1 MKWIAFGDS
10 NTRYWLGAYSWPGPI
25 EEAWPARLEGL
36 CRAQGA
42 DLTVVN
48 EGYPGE
54 EIAFARA
61 QFDGLTQGADRVI
74 LAFGTN
80 NIKMPESTLEA
91 YLSYLK
97 RILEQNGQRPMLVLS
112 ILWFGEGY
120 GFPGAQERLP
130 GAVRAVRS
138 ALPGHHRAFPG
149 AVPAL
154 QRQARSPPEQRRAGT
169 AGPADISA
177 AEGRKVDIK
186 RAGLSERPALFSCSK
201 NVPTQRPI
209 NSRVTAPPF
218 SVVTG
223 AGANQFSVRTP
234 LRSTGVASLQR
245 RSRS

>member
-130 GAVRAVRS
+130 EWNGAIRE
-138 ALPGHHRAFPG
+138 LCGQYG
-149 AVPAL
+149 
-154 QRQARSPPEQRRAGT
+154 
-169 AGPADISA
+169 
-177 AEGRKVDIK
+177 
-186 RAGLSERPALFSCSK
+186 ALFLDTTEHFLEQFQLYNDKPVRHLNSEGQALLAQLIF
-201 NVPTQRPI
+201 QRLKEEKWI
-209 NSRVTAPPF
+209 
-218 SVVTG
+218 
-223 AGANQFSVRTP
+223 
-234 LRSTGVASLQR
+234 
-245 RSRS
+245 